1 MKKLYINTGSF
12 DAVFN
17 NLKES
22 FGGNLKVNVNKV
34 NVNEYKLTIKS
45 KWAKGSISGV
55 RFEKEM
61 SYLSFDLTFNQ
72 EVSLSIESNPF
83 SPVFF
88 AYCENGNVLHSFGAN
103 GATNCLKK
111 QQSGILSNS
120 STINSVLYF
129 QSHQQIQFS
138 IIGMPTTIENQEI
151 DFVSQVK
158 KIFTSNSGNYIYIGD
173 KNHKIEE
180 KFQKLKILPN
190 QGALRYVLMKS
201 ILREILELEI
211 AQHSYNYLTPFV
223 PILNFAVKQLSEIKK
238 LSDIGFGHIIAPA
251 LYLKRNLQ
259 ARTLKGKLLE
269 LEPYNQKLAS

>member
-12 DAVFN
+12 DAIFN

-22 FGGNLKVNVNKV
+22 FGGKLKVTA
-34 NVNEYKLTIKS
+34 NEYNLEIKS

-72 EVSLSIESNPF
+72 EISLSIESNPF

-88 AYCENGNVLHSFGAN
+88 AYCEKGNVLHSFGTD
-103 GATNCLKK
+103 GATHCLKK
-111 QQSGILSNS
+111 QQSGIMSNS

-138 IIGMPTTIENQEI
+138 IIGMPTTIENKES

-158 KIFTSNSGNYIYIGD
+158 KIFTSNSGNYIYVGDENHQIG
-173 KNHKIEE
+173 E
-180 KFQKLKILPN
+180 KFQELKRIPS
-190 QGALRYVLMKS
+190 QGLVRYILMKG
-201 ILREILELEI
+201 ILREVLELEI
-211 AQHSYNYLTPFV
+211 AQHSYNYFTAFE

-238 LSDIGFGHIIAPA
+238 LSHMKLTAITAPVQF
-251 LYLKRNLQ
+251 LKRNLQ
-259 ARTLKGKLLE
+259 PRKYQLELKG
-269 LEPYNQKLAS
+269 YNQKLAS